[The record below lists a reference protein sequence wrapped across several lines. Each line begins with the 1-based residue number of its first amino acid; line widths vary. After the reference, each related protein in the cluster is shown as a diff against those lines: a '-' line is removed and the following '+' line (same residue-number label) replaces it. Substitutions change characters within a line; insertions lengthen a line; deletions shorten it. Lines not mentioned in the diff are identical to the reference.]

1 MVSSKPLNS
10 LDNMW
15 TEQNNALSADLV
27 FKNFNEAISF
37 MTEAARSIDKLN
49 HHPEWS
55 NVYNKVS
62 IRLTTHDAG
71 NRITDKDRKLA
82 KILEDIYCKYQ

>member
-1 MVSSKPLNS
+1 
-10 LDNMW
+10 MW

-37 MTEAARSIDKLN
+37 MTETARSIDNLN
-49 HHPEWS
+49 HHPAWS

-62 IRLTTHDAG
+62 IKLTTHDAG